1 MLDTGNSR
9 SQTGLTLLSSLLALA
24 VPALGL
30 GAAAEAAA
38 AGAVDEEAAPA
49 GGDAGQGKE
58 RDARVCQNGKRTQRH
73 EWRHFA

>member
-1 MLDTGNSR
+1 MGGVVNVARLLMFTDNSR

-24 VPALGL
+24 VLALGF

-49 GGDAGQGKE
+49 
-58 RDARVCQNGKRTQRH
+58 
-73 EWRHFA
+73 

>member
-24 VPALGL
+24 VPALFL

-49 GGDAGQGKE
+49 GVPLWLE
-58 RDARVCQNGKRTQRH
+58 RMCMHMIASS
-73 EWRHFA
+73 A